1 MAVTG
6 EQNVSETEWQKA
18 KPNVNAHTRE
28 YHSSSIHM
36 SNRLAPL
43 IKTPAEKP
51 VESAWVG
58 LKKNIFYSTHE
69 SRQTPPDIA
78 KLIPETRSSLSVIL
92 ECWSIARLCLYIFCK
107 S

>member
-51 VESAWVG
+51 VESA
-58 LKKNIFYSTHE
+58 
-69 SRQTPPDIA
+69 
-78 KLIPETRSSLSVIL
+78 
-92 ECWSIARLCLYIFCK
+92 
-107 S
+107 